1 MVPAWEIRWAVSLR
15 EALAKG
21 RTQPYTRLPLGPGDI
36 ASLQYTGGTTG
47 LSKVAVLT
55 HGNVVANLEQLSAG
69 MGPFLDEGKEVI
81 ITALPLYHIFAL
93 VVNALL
99 FLKLGCRNVLITN
112 PRDMKGFVAELKSS
126 GFTAIS
132 GVNTLFNGLLNTP
145 GFSELDFSKL
155 KLAVGGVTAV
165 QQAVAERWKQ
175 VTGIG
180 LTEGYGLPEC
190 PPGIGR
196 EGGR

>member
-1 MVPAWEIRWAVSLR
+1 
-15 EALAKG
+15 
-21 RTQPYTRLPLGPGDI
+21 
-36 ASLQYTGGTTG
+36 
-47 LSKVAVLT
+47 
-55 HGNVVANLEQLSAG
+55 

-93 VVNALL
+93 VVNAPL

-112 PRDMKGFVAELKSS
+112 PRDMKGFIAELKSS

-155 KLAVGGVTAV
+155 KLARSEERRVGKEWVSPC
-165 QQAVAERWKQ
+165 RS
-175 VTGIG
+175 
-180 LTEGYGLPEC
+180 
-190 PPGIGR
+190 
-196 EGGR
+196 GGAPDTKKKKKTY

>member
-1 MVPAWEIRWAVSLR
+1 
-15 EALAKG
+15 
-21 RTQPYTRLPLGPGDI
+21 
-36 ASLQYTGGTTG
+36 
-47 LSKVAVLT
+47 
-55 HGNVVANLEQLSAG
+55 

-132 GVNTLFNGLLNTP
+132 GVNTLFTGLITTP
-145 GFSELDFSKL
+145 AFRELDFSTL
-155 KLAVGGVTAV
+155 TPAVGGGTAV
-165 QQAVAERWKQ
+165 QQAVADRWTQ
-175 VTGIG
+175 GTGTG
-180 LTEGYGLPEC
+180 QT
-190 PPGIGR
+190 GR
-196 EGGR
+196 TA